1 MRLLISLLILS
12 SICSACLPAGTALA
26 DTKFKDIP
34 ADHWAAQAV
43 YYLVKQGLTSGYPDG
58 TFRGN
63 QKLSRY
69 ETAALLSKLAEK
81 SKEQARN
88 EKLVAE
94 LKTELNT
101 LKYQTEHPEGF
112 KLMGDY
118 LTRFRVGY
126 ENRAFNGPLID
137 YRLKLSLL
145 KEFNYTDTLKIN
157 LDTLDAGYNGGV
169 SRQAMLDFEGRTR
182 VNGVN
187 LLGSFGAGNV
197 LHRDAVSPSD
207 DGTVFPMK
215 KPKLSAS
222 TRWNN
227 LDLNLAYIVHTISTS
242 GEVSLSETTLSASYN
257 LGKFKFA
264 LRPSLLGYTNEKD
277 VRGEF
282 AMGYAPLKE
291 ISAEILCGFGNLSTY
306 HSQYVRGKLNVKLP
320 DTDLIITIH
329 KVGSEYRPTYARF
342 KFLELN
348 QFDKYV
354 LDGSVDAGFTFIQSF
369 FPKFKSMVK
378 SDVVLTGDLL
388 FGEDHPGT
396 SLTTE
401 IGAIYDLTDK
411 INCYAFYRNYQVPSG
426 VSSTDPTLA
435 ITVPKS
441 SGLFGLEAKI
451 TM

>member
-1 MRLLISLLILS
+1 MRLLISLLILL
-12 SICSACLPAGTALA
+12 SIFEAIACLPAGTAQA
-26 DTKFKDIP
+26 DTKFKDVP

-43 YYLVKQGLTSGYPDG
+43 YDLVKQGVTSGYPDG
-58 TFRGN
+58 TFRGD

-81 SKEQARN
+81 SREQARN

-101 LKYQTEHPEGF
+101 LKYQAEHPEGF
-112 KLMGDY
+112 KLAGDY
-118 LTRFRVGY
+118 STRFRVGY
-126 ENRAFNGPLID
+126 ENQAFNGPLID

-157 LDTLDAGYNGGV
+157 LDTLYTD
-169 SRQAMLDFEGRTR
+169 QAQIDFEGRTR

-187 LLGSFGAGNV
+187 FLGSFGAGNV

-215 KPKLSAS
+215 KPKVAAS

-242 GEVSLSETTLSASYN
+242 GEVSLSETALAIAYN
-257 LGKFKFA
+257 LGKFKFT
-264 LRPSLLGYTNEKD
+264 LRPSLLGYTYEHD
-277 VRGEF
+277 LRGEL
-282 AMGYAPLKE
+282 AMGYSPLKE
-291 ISAEILCGFGNLSTY
+291 ISADILFGCSNLSTY
-306 HSQYVRGKLNVKLP
+306 HSQYVRGKLNIDLP

-354 LDGSVDAGFTFIQSF
+354 LDGTVDAGFTFIQSL
-369 FPKFKSMVK
+369 FPKFRSMVR
-378 SDVVLTGDLL
+378 SDAVLTGDLL

-401 IGAIYDLTDK
+401 LGFIYDLTDR
-411 INCYAFYRNYQVPSG
+411 INGYAFYRNYQVPSG
-426 VSSTDPTLA
+426 ISSKDAALA
-435 ITVPKS
+435 ISVPKS
-441 SGLFGLEAKI
+441 SGLLGAKI
-451 TM
+451 GIAF

>member
-1 MRLLISLLILS
+1 MRLLISLLILLN
-12 SICSACLPAGTALA
+12 ICSTAFA
-26 DTKFKDIP
+26 DIKFKDVP

-43 YYLVKQGLTSGYPDG
+43 YDLVKQGVTSGYPDG
-58 TFRGN
+58 TFRGD

-81 SKEQARN
+81 SREQARN

-101 LKYQTEHPEGF
+101 LKYQAEHPEGF
-112 KLMGDY
+112 KLAGDY
-118 LTRFRVGY
+118 STRFRVGY
-126 ENRAFNGPLID
+126 ENQAFNGPLID

-157 LDTLDAGYNGGV
+157 LDTLYTD
-169 SRQAMLDFEGRTR
+169 QAQIDFEGRTR

-187 LLGSFGAGNV
+187 FLGSFGAGNV

-215 KPKLSAS
+215 KPKVAAS

-242 GEVSLSETTLSASYN
+242 GEVSLSETALAIAYN
-257 LGKFKFA
+257 LGKFKFT
-264 LRPSLLGYTNEKD
+264 LRPSLLGYTYEHD
-277 VRGEF
+277 LRGEL
-282 AMGYAPLKE
+282 AMGYSPLKE
-291 ISAEILCGFGNLSTY
+291 ISADILYGFGNLSS
-306 HSQYVRGKLNVKLP
+306 HHGQYVRGKLNVKLP

-329 KVGSEYRPTYARF
+329 KVGSKYRPTYARF

-369 FPKFKSMVK
+369 FPKLKSMVK

-401 IGAIYDLTDK
+401 LGFIYDLTERV
-411 INCYAFYRNYQVPSG
+411 NGYAFYRNYQVPSG
-426 VSSTDPTLA
+426 ISSKDTALA
-435 ITVPKS
+435 ISVPKS
-441 SGLFGLEAKI
+441 SGLLGAQIGINL
-451 TM
+451 

>member
-1 MRLLISLLILS
+1 MRLLISLLILLN
-12 SICSACLPAGTALA
+12 ICSTAFA
-26 DTKFKDIP
+26 DIKFKDVP

-43 YYLVKQGLTSGYPDG
+43 YDLVKQGVTSGYPDG
-58 TFRGN
+58 TFRGD

-81 SKEQARN
+81 SREQARN

-101 LKYQTEHPEGF
+101 LKYQAEHPEGF
-112 KLMGDY
+112 KLSGDY
-118 LTRFRVGY
+118 STRLRVGY
-126 ENRAFNGPLID
+126 ENQAFNGPLVD

-169 SRQAMLDFEGRTR
+169 SRQAQLDLEGRTR

-207 DGTVFPMK
+207 DATIFPMK
-215 KPKLSAS
+215 KPKVAAS

-227 LDLNLAYIVHTISTS
+227 LDLTLAYIVHTISTS
-242 GEVSLSETTLSASYN
+242 GEVSLSETTLAIAYN

-264 LRPSLLGYTNEKD
+264 LRPSLLGYTYEHD
-277 VRGEF
+277 LRGEF
-282 AMGYAPLKE
+282 ALGYAPLKE
-291 ISAEILCGFGNLSTY
+291 ISTEILFGVSNLSSY
-306 HSQYVRGKLNVKLP
+306 HGQYIRGKLNVKLP

-354 LDGSVDAGFTFIQSF
+354 LDGTVDAGFTFIQSF

-388 FGEDHPGT
+388 FGEAHPGT

-401 IGAIYDLTDK
+401 LGFIYDLTDR
-411 INCYAFYRNYQVPSG
+411 INGYAFYRNYQVPSG
-426 VSSTDPTLA
+426 ISSKDAALA
-435 ITVPKS
+435 ISVPKS
-441 SGLFGLEAKI
+441 SGLLGIKVGISF
-451 TM
+451 